1 MSSNVTNPSAA
12 RAGTEAPRANGAR
25 LPITV
30 IILTLNEQIH
40 IERCLSRIMPLV
52 ERVVVVDSFSTDR
65 TVEIARS
72 MGVEVLQHKWKNYS
86 NQFQWGID
94 NAAPTT
100 EWVMRLDADEYLEEP
115 LIAEL
120 QETLPALGPEITG
133 VNLRLKVIF
142 RNQWIR
148 HGGYYPTLLLRIW
161 RNGVGRIEQR
171 WMDEHIVLSHG
182 DSITTRGNFVD
193 QNLMD
198 ITWWTDKHNKYAT
211 RQMVDF
217 INLEYNLFPIDHAIM
232 ATRSRQ
238 ARFKR
243 FLRNKVFGSAPL
255 YLRGLMY
262 FCQRYFLRLG
272 FLDGRQGFVFHF
284 LQGLWNWILI
294 DAKIDEA
301 RMYIRAHGVEAFK
314 EHLRDRFGMEL

>member
-72 MGVEVLQHKWKNYS
+72 MGVEGLQHYWKNYS

-198 ITWWTDKHNKYAT
+198 IE
-211 RQMVDF
+211 
-217 INLEYNLFPIDHAIM
+217 L
-232 ATRSRQ
+232 
-238 ARFKR
+238 ARR
-243 FLRNKVFGSAPL
+243 I
-255 YLRGLMY
+255 YT
-262 FCQRYFLRLG
+262 
-272 FLDGRQGFVFHF
+272 
-284 LQGLWNWILI
+284 
-294 DAKIDEA
+294 A
-301 RMYIRAHGVEAFK
+301 R
-314 EHLRDRFGMEL
+314 